1 VSMTLRGRTART
13 RSRESHAAL
22 REYRKRARNCGSI
35 SGMMSIFDPVA
46 GPQRVVE
53 GDEVESFLRDKI
65 GIEAMVL
72 GKALLGGAAEAAMVT
87 PHSGAAASGWR
98 MYDGVVKALRDE
110 LVPEGWRVFRPGGL
124 ETVVRNDNHCQITA
138 ALGNEHT
145 GLRPP
150 SNPSCEH
157 ERGAATLEAVDANQ
171 RSLAGLAPLDPA
183 LRPIQTWWLLYHF
196 VERDGDRLVRAE
208 LSLPV
213 RAERRL
219 IVDWA
224 CRVLLG
230 EFGSATTRSNIPEP
244 APEPFIPKPR
254 RRVSN

>member
-72 GKALLGGAAEAAMVT
+72 GKALLAGAAEAAMVT
-87 PHSGAAASGWR
+87 PHSVAAASGWR

-124 ETVVRNDNHCQITA
+124 ETVVRNDNH
-138 ALGNEHT
+138 
-145 GLRPP
+145 
-150 SNPSCEH
+150 
-157 ERGAATLEAVDANQ
+157 